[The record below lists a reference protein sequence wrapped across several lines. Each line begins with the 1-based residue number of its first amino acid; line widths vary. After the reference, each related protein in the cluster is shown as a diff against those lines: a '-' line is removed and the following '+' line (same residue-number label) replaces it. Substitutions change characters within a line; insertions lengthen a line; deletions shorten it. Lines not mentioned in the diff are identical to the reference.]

1 MASIRKHATKIQSM
15 LLILAVFT
23 AGFALGNLNT
33 PSEAQTAF
41 GDTDEAFA
49 PLYQVFNL
57 IQSEYVDA
65 DIVEVPALV
74 NGAIQG
80 MVDSLGDQYSGYM
93 QPTVFD
99 MFNTD
104 LSGDVEGIGVVI
116 RTIEETGEIEVVNV
130 LEGAAAR
137 SAGVLPGDI
146 FWEVDGQSV
155 IGMNQ
160 TELAGIVR
168 GPAGTDVTITF
179 KRDEAF
185 IELTITR
192 VRFSV
197 PIVTSEVLDGNIA
210 YVSLAEFNGNAA
222 EELANTFEELDVNS
236 RAGLIFDLRG
246 NPGGLL
252 RSAVEVASLFIQDG
266 TILYES
272 FGDGTEEIFEATG
285 DYAGI
290 EVPIVVLVDEGSASA
305 SELVSGAMKVRGV
318 ATLIGETT
326 FGKGTVQTV
335 QPLDNGGGL
344 RLTIARYLL
353 PDRNW
358 IHDIGVDP
366 DVLVEWN
373 PQTTEEM
380 EGDDPQLQA
389 AIEFFTAEN

>member
-1 MASIRKHATKIQSM
+1 MATIRKHATKIQSV
-15 LLILAVFT
+15 LLFLAVFT

-33 PSEAQTAF
+33 PSVAQTAF
-41 GDTDEAFA
+41 GDTEEAFA

-65 DIVEVPALV
+65 DIVEVPDLV
-74 NGAIQG
+74 DGAIQG

-93 QPTVFD
+93 APTMYD

-137 SAGVLPGDI
+137 QAGVLPGDI
-146 FWEVDGQSV
+146 FWEVEGQSV
-155 IGMNQ
+155 AGMNQ

-179 KRDEAF
+179 KRDEEF

-197 PIVTSEVLDGNIA
+197 PIVTSEILDGDIA
-210 YVSLAEFNGNAA
+210 YIALAEFNGNARTA
-222 EELANTFEELDVNS
+222 IQEALDELDVNS
-236 RAGLIFDLRG
+236 RTGLIFDLRG

-252 RSAVEVASLFIQDG
+252 RSAIDVASLFIEDG

-272 FGDGTEEIFEATG
+272 FGDGTEEVFEATG
-285 DYAGI
+285 DYANI
-290 EVPIVVLVDEGSASA
+290 QVPIVVLVDEGSASA
-305 SELVSGAMKVRGV
+305 SELVSGAIQVRQV

-326 FGKGTVQTV
+326 FGKGTVQTI

-358 IHDIGVDP
+358 IHDIGVEP

-373 PQTTEEM
+373 PETVEEM
-380 EGDDPQLQA
+380 EGEDPQLNA
-389 AIEFFTAEN
+389 AIEFLTVEN